1 MKYLKVF
8 TDFVD
13 NIGDLGDAERGRLF
27 TAMLEY
33 ARTGSEPELRGNERF
48 LWRTAKK
55 QIDNQRESYETRCT
69 VNARNGSLGG
79 KQTQANASEMK
90 RTQAK
95 SSDSLQ
101 DKDKEQETKEI
112 LTKVSTKK
120 FVAPTLT
127 EVEDYIAEKGLS
139 VDGKK
144 FFAYY
149 DTPNANGE
157 KWIDSKG
164 QKVKNWKQKLLTWAS
179 HDGKEKPKGDYGFG
193 NYQQKVVHMDELK
206 NLI

>member
-8 TDFVD
+8 TDFSE
-13 NIGDLGDAERGRLF
+13 IIEPLQDAEVGRLF
-27 TAMLEY
+27 RSMLSY
-33 ARTGSEPELRGNERF
+33 AESGAVPDFRGNERF
-48 LWRTAKK
+48 VWNAAK
-55 QIDNQRESYETRCT
+55 QIIDREREFTERQTENGRKGGRPKNPLKPTETQINPLKPT
-69 VNARNGSLGG
+69 E
-79 KQTQANASEMK
+79 TQ
-90 RTQAK
+90 K
-95 SSDSLQ
+95 SQ
-101 DKDKEQETKEI
+101 KDKDKDNTINPIGFSSKRF
-112 LTKVSTKK
+112 TP
-120 FVAPTLT
+120 PTLQ
-127 EVEDYIAEKGLS
+127 EIEAYIAEKGLS

-149 DTPNANGE
+149 DTPNDKGE

-193 NYQQKVVHMDELK
+193 NYQQKVVHMDELT

>member
-1 MKYLKVF
+1 MGREFFKCFHDYRKKCEKLS
-8 TDFVD
+8 DQE
-13 NIGDLGDAERGRLF
+13 IGRLF
-27 TAMLEY
+27 RALMEY
-33 ARTGSEPELRGNERF
+33 SEFGTTQELAG
-48 LWRTAKK
+48 
-55 QIDNQRESYETRCT
+55 RESIAFDFIAEDIDRDRAAYEQKCK
-69 VNARNGSLGG
+69 VNAENGSKGG
-79 KQTQANASEMK
+79 KRMVANATERK
-90 RTQAK
+90 RIEAK
-95 SSDSLQ
+95 SSES
-101 DKDKEQETKEI
+101 DKIKDIRTIKTD
-112 LTKVSTKK
+112 TNVSAKRFTP
-120 FVAPTLT
+120 PTLQ
-127 EVEDYIAEKGLS
+127 EVEAYIAEKGLS

>member
-8 TDFVD
+8 TDFVED
-13 NIGDLGDAERGRLF
+13 IGDLGDAERGRLF

-101 DKDKEQETKEI
+101 DKDKEQEYKEI

-127 EVEDYIAEKGLS
+127 EVEDYISEKGLS

-164 QKVKNWKQKLLTWAS
+164 NKVKNWKQKLLTWAS
-179 HDGKEKPKGDYGFG
+179 HDGKEKPKTDYGFG
-193 NYQQKVVHMDELK
+193 NYQQKVVHMDELT